1 MMERNSYFRKTL
13 NRTEHCRKNN
23 TEALVISKRLISCP
37 RMTELACVG
46 DREEWKK
53 GRTIEESW

>member
-13 NRTEHCRKNN
+13 NRTENCRKNN

-37 RMTELACVG
+37 RMTELACVAG
-46 DREEWKK
+46 VEK
-53 GRTIEESW
+53 GRG